1 MNIELKELEYCK
13 YQVDYVAESKKVSE
27 KRSVVL
33 DSFKNAP
40 VRGYRK
46 GKAPNE
52 VLTLFYKSQ
61 IEESLKRALCEDAYH
76 DTVFE
81 KELKTLGSPS
91 FQSMLIKDNKFYCT
105 FTLDTRP
112 NFDLQDYKPIAVAK
126 PEVKVT
132 QQELIDRR
140 IKELQETFGDPS
152 LFTVDDFVEDSDR
165 LVVDYE
171 AFDGDQKIDLL
182 CKTSDVV
189 KVGESLQKNF
199 TDNLLGMKVN
209 EERKF
214 KYVVDEKSMP
224 SLSGKE
230 VEFNVKLVAGTKVKL
245 AEVNDELA
253 AKVGASSIEDLKA
266 QLLKAANALIAS
278 QIKQHINQQVSSI
291 LVESHQFKIQDWLV
305 GREYAYLLQSSKLN
319 DKDLVEEDK
328 QMYTKMADK
337 NLRLS
342 LVLEKI
348 REAEP
353 EAQLSETEV
362 MSMLRSSLGRSM
374 NLSSDEQFLEYLQKM
389 GPYVQVLFA
398 KIRDEHTLDFVS
410 KSVTIKE

>member
-112 NFDLQDYKPIAVAK
+112 NFDLQDYKTIAVAK

-253 AKVGASSIEDLKA
+253 AKVGASSMEDLKA

>member
-27 KRSVVL
+27 KRAVVL

-112 NFDLQDYKPIAVAK
+112 NFDLQDYKTIAVAK

-152 LFTVDDFVEDSDR
+152 LFTADDFVEDSDR

-253 AKVGASSIEDLKA
+253 AKVGASSMEDLKA

-291 LVESHQFKIQDWLV
+291 LVESHQFKIQGWLV

-328 QMYTKMADK
+328 QMYMKMADK

>member
-112 NFDLQDYKPIAVAK
+112 NFDLQDYKTIAVAK